1 MPKPLKVFCILSNPM
16 IFNTMNLSDRI
27 SELTRVLRS
36 FSAAPAP
43 AAAPLAFSDYKL
55 EDGTMIRVDGE
66 LAVGTLVYVVTEEGL
81 LPAPDGAHSIP
92 EVGVVT
98 TEGGKIVEIGDAAP
112 APAPEAVEA
121 QEVEIE
127 VTPEGEE
134 MPADP
139 HEERMQAMEAA
150 IAALAAKVEE
160 MMAKM
165 GGEVEANA
173 ARFSTI
179 DTALSALAQM
189 PTAAPKKR
197 ASDAVVE
204 SVKMSRAS
212 RLAEVQETLKT
223 LKK

>member
-1 MPKPLKVFCILSNPM
+1 
-16 IFNTMNLSDRI
+16 MNLSERI
-27 SELTRVLRS
+27 TELTRVLRS

-43 AAAPLAFSDYKL
+43 AEAAPLAFSDYKL
-55 EDGTMIRVDGE
+55 EDGTIVRVDGE

-98 TEGGKIVEIGDAAP
+98 TEGGKIVEIGEP
-112 APAPEAVEA
+112 APAQPEAVAA

-127 VTPEGEE
+127 VSPEGEGAAP
-134 MPADP
+134 MPV
-139 HEERMQAMEAA
+139 EEKVAA
-150 IAALAAKVEE
+150 LESAVAALAAKVEE
-160 MMAKM
+160 LMAKM
-165 GGEVEANA
+165 GGEIQANA
-173 ARFSTI
+173 TRFSTI
-179 DTALSALAQM
+179 DTAISALAQM

-212 RLAEVQETLKT
+212 RIAELNETLKN

>member
-1 MPKPLKVFCILSNPM
+1 
-16 IFNTMNLSDRI
+16 MNLSDRI

-112 APAPEAVEA
+112 APAPAAPEAVEA

-127 VTPEGEE
+127 VAPEEE
-134 MPADP
+134 AAPADP

-160 MMAKM
+160 LMAKM

-212 RLAEVQETLKT
+212 RLAELNETLKT

>member
-1 MPKPLKVFCILSNPM
+1 
-16 IFNTMNLSDRI
+16 MNLSDRI

-66 LAVGTLVYVVTEEGL
+66 LVVGTLVYVVTEEGL

-98 TEGGKIVEIGDAAP
+98 TEGGKIVEIGGAAPAP

-121 QEVEIE
+121 QEMEIE
-127 VTPEGEE
+127 VTPEGED

-139 HEERMQAMEAA
+139 HEQRMQAMEVA

-204 SVKMSRAS
+204 SVKMSRAN

>member
-1 MPKPLKVFCILSNPM
+1 M
-16 IFNTMNLSDRI
+16 IFNIMNLSEKLQ
-27 SELTRVLRS
+27 ELTKALRQ
-36 FSAAPAP
+36 FSATPAP
-43 AAAPLAFSDYKL
+43 AAPLAFSDYKL
-55 EDGTMIRVDGE
+55 EDGTMVRVDGE
-66 LAVGTLVYVVTEEGL
+66 LAVGTLVYVITEEGL

-98 TEGGKIVEIGDAAP
+98 TEGGKIVEIGEVAAAP
-112 APAPEAVEA
+112 AEPEAVEA

-127 VTPEGEE
+127 VAPEGEA

-139 HEERMQAMEAA
+139 HEERMAAMEAA

-160 MMAKM
+160 LMAKM
-165 GGEVEANA
+165 GGEVEATA
-173 ARFSTI
+173 KRFSTI

-197 ASDAVVE
+197 ASDAIVE
-204 SVKMSRAS
+204 SVKLSKAN
-212 RLAEVQETLKT
+212 RLAELNETLKN

>member
-1 MPKPLKVFCILSNPM
+1 
-16 IFNTMNLSDRI
+16 
-27 SELTRVLRS
+27 
-36 FSAAPAP
+36 
-43 AAAPLAFSDYKL
+43 
-55 EDGTMIRVDGE
+55 MIRVDGE

-112 APAPEAVEA
+112 APATEAVEA

-134 MPADP
+134 NPADP

-212 RLAEVQETLKT
+212 RLAELNETLKT

>member
-1 MPKPLKVFCILSNPM
+1 MVFCILFLKL
-16 IFNTMNLSDRI
+16 IFDIMNLS
-27 SELTRVLRS
+27 EKLQALTQALRQ
-36 FSAAPAP
+36 FSATPAP

-98 TEGGKIVEIGDAAP
+98 TEGGKIVEIGEVAP
-112 APAPEAVEA
+112 APAAPEAVEA

-127 VTPEGEE
+127 VTPEGEGA
-134 MPADP
+134 PADP
-139 HEERMQAMEAA
+139 HEERMVAMEIF

-160 MMAKM
+160 LMAKM

-204 SVKMSRAS
+204 SVKMSRAN

>member
-1 MPKPLKVFCILSNPM
+1 MRVFCILSKPM

-204 SVKMSRAS
+204 SVKMSRAN

>member
-1 MPKPLKVFCILSNPM
+1 
-16 IFNTMNLSDRI
+16 MNLSERLQ
-27 SELTRVLRS
+27 ELTKALRS
-36 FSAAPAP
+36 FSASPVSAPTQASE
-43 AAAPLAFSDYKL
+43 PLSFSDYKL
-55 EDGTMIRVDGE
+55 EDGTIVRVDGE

-92 EVGVVT
+92 EVGIVT
-98 TEGGKIVEIGDAAP
+98 TEGGKIVEIGEP
-112 APAPEAVEA
+112 APAAVEA

-134 MPADP
+134 KPADP

-150 IAALAAKVEE
+150 IAALAAKVED

-212 RLAEVQETLKT
+212 RLAELNETLKT

>member
-1 MPKPLKVFCILSNPM
+1 
-16 IFNTMNLSDRI
+16 MNLSEKLQ
-27 SELTRVLRS
+27 ELTKALRS
-36 FSAAPAP
+36 FSASPVSAPTQASE
-43 AAAPLAFSDYKL
+43 PLSFSDYKL
-55 EDGTMIRVDGE
+55 EDGTIVRVDGE

-98 TEGGKIVEIGDAAP
+98 TEGGKIVDIGEAAP
-112 APAPEAVEA
+112 AEPEAVAA

-127 VTPEGEE
+127 VTPEGEGA
-134 MPADP
+134 MPV
-139 HEERMQAMEAA
+139 EEKVAALESA

-165 GGEVEANA
+165 GGEIEANA
-173 ARFSTI
+173 TRFSTI
-179 DTALSALAQM
+179 DTAISALAQV

-212 RLAEVQETLKT
+212 RIAELNETLKT

>member
-1 MPKPLKVFCILSNPM
+1 
-16 IFNTMNLSDRI
+16 MNLS
-27 SELTRVLRS
+27 EKLQALTQALRQ
-36 FSAAPAP
+36 FSATPAP
-43 AAAPLAFSDYKL
+43 AAPLAFSDYKL
-55 EDGTMIRVDGE
+55 EDGTMVRVDGE

-98 TEGGKIVEIGDAAP
+98 TEGGKIVEIGEVAP

-127 VTPEGEE
+127 VAPEEAA
-134 MPADP
+134 PADP
-139 HEERMQAMEAA
+139 HEERMVAMETA

-160 MMAKM
+160 LMAKL
-165 GGEVEANA
+165 GGEVEATA
-173 ARFSTI
+173 KRFSTI

-204 SVKMSRAS
+204 SVKMSRAN
-212 RLAEVQETLKT
+212 RLAELNETLKT

>member
-1 MPKPLKVFCILSNPM
+1 M

-112 APAPEAVEA
+112 APAPQAVEA

-212 RLAEVQETLKT
+212 RLAELNETLKT

>member
-1 MPKPLKVFCILSNPM
+1 M
-16 IFNTMNLSDRI
+16 IFNHMNLSDRI

-112 APAPEAVEA
+112 APAAPEAVEA

-127 VTPEGEE
+127 VAPEGED
-134 MPADP
+134 MPTDP

-212 RLAEVQETLKT
+212 RLAELNETLKT

>member
-1 MPKPLKVFCILSNPM
+1 
-16 IFNTMNLSDRI
+16 MNLSDRI

-112 APAPEAVEA
+112 APAAEAVEA

-127 VTPEGEE
+127 VAPEGEGA
-134 MPADP
+134 PADP

-160 MMAKM
+160 IMAKM

-212 RLAEVQETLKT
+212 RLAELNETLKT

>member
-1 MPKPLKVFCILSNPM
+1 
-16 IFNTMNLSDRI
+16 MNLS
-27 SELTRVLRS
+27 EKLQALTQALRQ
-36 FSAAPAP
+36 FSATPAP

-112 APAPEAVEA
+112 APAAPEAVEA

-127 VTPEGEE
+127 VAPEEAA
-134 MPADP
+134 PADP
-139 HEERMQAMEAA
+139 HEERMVAMETA
-150 IAALAAKVEE
+150 IAALTAKVEE
-160 MMAKM
+160 LMAKM
-165 GGEVEANA
+165 GGEVEATA
-173 ARFSTI
+173 KRFSTI

-204 SVKMSRAS
+204 SVKMSRAN
-212 RLAEVQETLKT
+212 RLAELNETLKT

>member
-1 MPKPLKVFCILSNPM
+1 
-16 IFNTMNLSDRI
+16 MNLSDRI

-112 APAPEAVEA
+112 VPAPEAVEA

-150 IAALAAKVEE
+150 IAALAAKVED

-173 ARFSTI
+173 TRFSTI

>member
-1 MPKPLKVFCILSNPM
+1 
-16 IFNTMNLSDRI
+16 MNLSDRI

-127 VTPEGEE
+127 VTPEGEGA
-134 MPADP
+134 PADP

-160 MMAKM
+160 IMAKM

>member
-1 MPKPLKVFCILSNPM
+1 M

-66 LAVGTLVYVVTEEGL
+66 LAVGTLVYVVAEEGL

>member
-1 MPKPLKVFCILSNPM
+1 
-16 IFNTMNLSDRI
+16 MNLS
-27 SELTRVLRS
+27 EKLQALTQALRQ
-36 FSAAPAP
+36 FSATPAP
-43 AAAPLAFSDYKL
+43 AAPLAFSDYKL
-55 EDGTMIRVDGE
+55 EDGTIVRVDGE

-98 TEGGKIVEIGDAAP
+98 TEGGKIVEIGEVAP
-112 APAPEAVEA
+112 APVAPEAVEA

-127 VTPEGEE
+127 VAPEEKAK
-134 MPADP
+134 PADP
-139 HEERMQAMEAA
+139 HEERMVAMETA

-160 MMAKM
+160 LMAKL
-165 GGEVEANA
+165 GGEVEATA
-173 ARFSTI
+173 KRFSTI

-204 SVKMSRAS
+204 SVKMSRAN
-212 RLAEVQETLKT
+212 RLAELNETLKT

>member
-1 MPKPLKVFCILSNPM
+1 
-16 IFNTMNLSDRI
+16 MNLSERLQ
-27 SELTRVLRS
+27 ELTKALRS
-36 FSAAPAP
+36 FSASPVSAPTQASE
-43 AAAPLAFSDYKL
+43 PLSFSDYKL
-55 EDGTMIRVDGE
+55 EDGTIVRVDGE
-66 LAVGTLVYVVTEEGL
+66 LAVGTLVYVVTEDGL

-98 TEGGKIVEIGDAAP
+98 TESGKIVEIGEAAP
-112 APAPEAVEA
+112 AQPEAVAA

-127 VTPEGEE
+127 VTPEGEGA
-134 MPADP
+134 MPV
-139 HEERMQAMEAA
+139 EEKVAALESA

-165 GGEVEANA
+165 GGEIEANA
-173 ARFSTI
+173 TRFSTI
-179 DTALSALAQM
+179 DTAISALAQV

-212 RLAEVQETLKT
+212 RIAELNQTLKT
-223 LKK
+223 LNK

>member
-1 MPKPLKVFCILSNPM
+1 
-16 IFNTMNLSDRI
+16 MNLSDRI

-127 VTPEGEE
+127 VAPEGEGA
-134 MPADP
+134 PADP
-139 HEERMQAMEAA
+139 HEERIQAMEAA

-160 MMAKM
+160 IMAKM

>member
-1 MPKPLKVFCILSNPM
+1 
-16 IFNTMNLSDRI
+16 MNLS
-27 SELTRVLRS
+27 EKLQALTQALRQ
-36 FSAAPAP
+36 FSATPAP
-43 AAAPLAFSDYKL
+43 AAPLAFSDYKL
-55 EDGTMIRVDGE
+55 EDGTMVRVDGE

-98 TEGGKIVEIGDAAP
+98 TEGGKIVEIGEVAP
-112 APAPEAVEA
+112 APAAPEAVEA

-127 VTPEGEE
+127 VAPEEAA
-134 MPADP
+134 PADP

-160 MMAKM
+160 LMAKM
-165 GGEVEANA
+165 GGEVEATA
-173 ARFSTI
+173 KRFSTI

-204 SVKMSRAS
+204 SVKMSRAN
-212 RLAEVQETLKT
+212 RLAELNETLKN

>member
-1 MPKPLKVFCILSNPM
+1 
-16 IFNTMNLSDRI
+16 MNLSDRI

-112 APAPEAVEA
+112 APATEAIKA

-134 MPADP
+134 KPADP

-212 RLAEVQETLKT
+212 RLAELNETLKT

>member
-1 MPKPLKVFCILSNPM
+1 
-16 IFNTMNLSDRI
+16 MNLSDRI

-36 FSAAPAP
+36 FSAEPAP

-112 APAPEAVEA
+112 APATEAIIA

-212 RLAEVQETLKT
+212 RLAELNETLKT

>member
-1 MPKPLKVFCILSNPM
+1 
-16 IFNTMNLSDRI
+16 MNLS
-27 SELTRVLRS
+27 EKLQALTQALRQ
-36 FSAAPAP
+36 FSATPAP
-43 AAAPLAFSDYKL
+43 AAPLAFSDYKL
-55 EDGTMIRVDGE
+55 EDGTMVRVDGE

-98 TEGGKIVEIGDAAP
+98 TEGGKIVKIGEVAP

-127 VTPEGEE
+127 VAPEEAA
-134 MPADP
+134 PADP
-139 HEERMQAMEAA
+139 HEERMVAMETA

-160 MMAKM
+160 LMAKL
-165 GGEVEANA
+165 GGEVEATA
-173 ARFSTI
+173 KRFSTI

-204 SVKMSRAS
+204 SVKMSRAN
-212 RLAEVQETLKT
+212 RLAELNETLKT

>member
-1 MPKPLKVFCILSNPM
+1 M

-212 RLAEVQETLKT
+212 RLADLNETLKT

>member
-1 MPKPLKVFCILSNPM
+1 
-16 IFNTMNLSDRI
+16 MNLSDRI

-134 MPADP
+134 TPADP

-212 RLAEVQETLKT
+212 RLAELNETLKT

>member
-1 MPKPLKVFCILSNPM
+1 
-16 IFNTMNLSDRI
+16 MNLSDRI

-43 AAAPLAFSDYKL
+43 AAVPLAFSDYKL

-127 VTPEGEE
+127 VTPEGEGA
-134 MPADP
+134 PADP

-160 MMAKM
+160 LMAKM

-204 SVKMSRAS
+204 SVKMSRAN
-212 RLAEVQETLKT
+212 RLAELNETLKT

>member
-1 MPKPLKVFCILSNPM
+1 M
-16 IFNTMNLSDRI
+16 
-27 SELTRVLRS
+27 LRS

-112 APAPEAVEA
+112 APAPAAPEAVEA

-127 VTPEGEE
+127 VAPEEE
-134 MPADP
+134 AAPADP

-160 MMAKM
+160 LMAKM

-212 RLAEVQETLKT
+212 RLAELNETLKT

>member
-1 MPKPLKVFCILSNPM
+1 
-16 IFNTMNLSDRI
+16 MNLSDRI

-112 APAPEAVEA
+112 VPAPEAVEA

-150 IAALAAKVEE
+150 IAALAAKVED

>member
-1 MPKPLKVFCILSNPM
+1 M

-127 VTPEGEE
+127 VTPEGDE

-160 MMAKM
+160 LMAKM

-212 RLAEVQETLKT
+212 RLAELNETLKT

>member
-1 MPKPLKVFCILSNPM
+1 
-16 IFNTMNLSDRI
+16 MNLSERI
-27 SELTRVLRS
+27 TELTRVLRS

-43 AAAPLAFSDYKL
+43 APVAAEPLAFSDYKL
-55 EDGTMIRVDGE
+55 EDGTIVRVDGE

-98 TEGGKIVEIGDAAP
+98 TEGGKIVEIGEP
-112 APAPEAVEA
+112 APAQPEAVAA

-127 VTPEGEE
+127 VTPEGEG
-134 MPADP
+134 
-139 HEERMQAMEAA
+139 EAA
-150 IAALAAKVEE
+150 MPVEEKVAALESALATLAAKVEE
-160 MMAKM
+160 LMAKM
-165 GGEVEANA
+165 GGEIQANA
-173 ARFSTI
+173 TRFSTI
-179 DTALSALAQM
+179 DTAISALAQV

-204 SVKMSRAS
+204 SVKMSRDS
-212 RLAEVQETLKT
+212 RIAELNETLKN